1 MPLRLQRTTAAVARD
16 SAAVDNRAVL
26 RGGIPFSRV
35 RICCRKLRVGIFLQ
49 QIRRR
54 DEQCPTPES
63 RAVCASRRTDTGL
76 AWKRPLEEP
85 VPPVVRSL
93 PSPEAAALL
102 ELAREL
108 AEQELAP
115 RAAEMESRSE
125 FPREV
130 FRTLGKAG
138 LLGLVYGDEY
148 GGGAQPY
155 EVYLQ
160 VLEELSRGWLAVGLG
175 TSVHTLAC
183 YPLAA
188 FGAAEQKERWLPDML
203 GGELL
208 GAYCLSE
215 ASSGSDAAALQTR
228 ATREGPDYVVNG
240 AKAWVT
246 HGGQADFY
254 NLMVR
259 TSSEP
264 GSAGAKGIS
273 CLLADKDTPGLQA
286 HQPERKM
293 GMRSSHTATIQLDGA
308 RISAERLVGA
318 EGQGFRI
325 AMSALDG
332 GRLGISACAV
342 GVAQAAL
349 DTAVDYARQRKQ
361 FGRRLADFQGL
372 SFLLADMATQVEAAR
387 SLYLSAARLKDRGK
401 PFGPQA
407 AMSKLFCTDTAMR
420 VTTDAVQVLG
430 GYGYVEDF
438 PAERYLREAKVLQIL
453 EGTNQVQR
461 IVIGRSLTGS

>member
-1 MPLRLQRTTAAVARD
+1 M
-16 SAAVDNRAVL
+16 
-26 RGGIPFSRV
+26 
-35 RICCRKLRVGIFLQ
+35 
-49 QIRRR
+49 
-54 DEQCPTPES
+54 
-63 RAVCASRRTDTGL
+63 
-76 AWKRPLEEP
+76 
-85 VPPVVRSL
+85 PPVVRSL
-93 PSPEAAALL
+93 PTPEAHELLALTRDL
-102 ELAREL
+102 VEREV
-108 AEQELAP
+108 AP
-115 RAAEMESRSE
+115 RAADGEARGE
-125 FPREV
+125 FPREL

-138 LLGLVYGDEY
+138 LMGLPYPERH
-148 GGGAQPY
+148 GGAEQPY

-188 FGAAEQKERWLPDML
+188 FGTDEQQERWLPDML

-215 ASSGSDAAALQTR
+215 AGSGSDAAALQTK
-228 ATREGPDYVVNG
+228 AVLDGESWVVDG

-246 HGGQADFY
+246 HGGEADFY
-254 NLMVR
+254 NVMVR
-259 TSSEP
+259 TGGP
-264 GSAGAKGIS
+264 GAKGIS
-273 CLLADKDTPGLQA
+273 CLLAEATTPGLSPQT
-286 HQPERKM
+286 PERKM
-293 GMRSSHTATIQLDGA
+293 GMRSSTTATVLLEQA
-308 RISAERLVGA
+308 RVPADRLLG
-318 EGQGFRI
+318 EQGQGFRI

-332 GRLGISACAV
+332 GRLGIAACAV

-349 DTAVDYARQRKQ
+349 DTAVAYASERKQ
-361 FGRRLADFQGL
+361 FGQRIADFQGL

-387 SLYLSAARLKDRGK
+387 ALYLATARKRDAGQ

-407 AMSKLFCTDTAMR
+407 AMSKLFATDTAMR

-438 PAERYLREAKVLQIL
+438 PAERYLREAKILQIV

-461 IVIGRSLTGS
+461 VVIGRSLTS